1 MHISLKKGLDLRIW
15 VNFYPNQD
23 NTGVV
28 RVLELEDD
36 TIPAHQIAN
45 ERIWKGL
52 KHKVPSI
59 LKLKKGTLTEEQI
72 DFLVENLEN
81 EKMDDELCEYWD
93 RFISVM

>member
-1 MHISLKKGLDLRIW
+1 MDFGIR

-28 RVLELEDD
+28 RVLELENE

-45 ERIWKGL
+45 ERIQKGL
-52 KHKVPSI
+52 KYKVPSI

-72 DFLVENLEN
+72 DFLVESLAN